1 MCRLQIIVFQLLL
14 GFTSQTNNGLHW
26 SQRLAVAVVRT
37 RRTTF
42 PAEQLT
48 RKFRKIS
55 TGRAIKIY
63 CSKLNIAY
71 KEVALKD
78 SSTKAQTEPCL
89 HVPQPTLHFVTPP
102 SASETGPILLYFHGG
117 GYVNPLQA
125 PGHMPFA
132 LRCAAA
138 CKAKEVVFLEFSL
151 APEHPYPSQLVQAVA
166 PLRYLLNELSLRA
179 DDIIIAGDSAGG
191 NLTGSRHPY
200 AAPLDLAG
208 RQLEAVLFVSP
219 WVILGTDQ
227 GSYRTNHGR
236 DFLTLAQENWF
247 KARWNANG
255 IANEEEVWAN
265 LREGEGATDVWN
277 GVFPSSGES
286 QGLVKKAMVTVGT
299 AEVLLDSCRLF
310 ARNCVKAETVVA
322 QRETDWS
329 VFHGKDFVFAE
340 CEGAVHIQPA
350 LDVAVKY
357 YEGYMMQAA
366 LSRLKAYDV

>member
-1 MCRLQIIVFQLLL
+1 MASIGV
-14 GFTSQTNNGLHW
+14 
-26 SQRLAVAVVRT
+26 
-37 RRTTF
+37 
-42 PAEQLT
+42 
-48 RKFRKIS
+48 
-55 TGRAIKIY
+55 
-63 CSKLNIAY
+63 
-71 KEVALKD
+71 KD
-78 SSTKAQTEPCL
+78 SQSSLSEAEAPPRPKIEPCL

-138 CKAKEVVFLEFSL
+138 CKAKEVVFLEYSL

-166 PLRYLLNELSLRA
+166 DLRYLLNELSLRA

-191 NLTGSRHPY
+191 NLTGSLLTHIAKPSPY

-208 RQLEAVLFVSP
+208 RQLEAVLLVSP
-219 WVILGTDQ
+219 WVMMGTNQ
-227 GSYRTNHGR
+227 GSYHTNHR
-236 DFLTLAQENWF
+236 KDFLTLAQENWF
-247 KARWNANG
+247 KAQWNANG

-265 LREGEGATDVWN
+265 LCEWEGARDVWN

-299 AEVLLDSCRLF
+299 AEVLLDSCRVF
-310 ARNCVKAETVVA
+310 AKDCVKAEMVVA

-340 CEGAVHIQPA
+340 CEGEVHVQPA
-350 LDVAVKY
+350 LDLAVKY
-357 YEGYMMQAA
+357 YEGYMMRAV
-366 LSRLKAYDV
+366 LSWLESV

>member
-1 MCRLQIIVFQLLL
+1 MASIGVKD
-14 GFTSQTNNGLHW
+14 SQSSLSEAEGLH
-26 SQRLAVAVVRT
+26 
-37 RRTTF
+37 F
-42 PAEQLT
+42 PQNSYQKA
-48 RKFRKIS
+48 S
-55 TGRAIKIY
+55 
-63 CSKLNIAY
+63 
-71 KEVALKD
+71 EVALKD
-78 SSTKAQTEPCL
+78 SSTKAQIEPCL

-138 CKAKEVVFLEFSL
+138 CKAKEVVFLEYSL

-166 PLRYLLNELSLRA
+166 DLRYLLNELSLRA

-191 NLTGSRHPY
+191 NLTGSLLTHIAKPSPY

-208 RQLEAVLFVSP
+208 RQLEAVLLVSP
-219 WVILGTDQ
+219 WVMLGTNQ
-227 GSYRTNHGR
+227 GSYHTNHR
-236 DFLTLAQENWF
+236 KDFLTLAQENWF
-247 KARWNANG
+247 KAQWNANG

-265 LREGEGATDVWN
+265 LCEWEGARDVWN

-299 AEVLLDSCRLF
+299 AEVLLDSCRVF
-310 ARNCVKAETVVA
+310 AKDCVKAEMVVA

-340 CEGAVHIQPA
+340 CEGEVHVQPA
-350 LDVAVKY
+350 LDLAVKY
-357 YEGYMMQAA
+357 YEGYMMRAV
-366 LSRLKAYDV
+366 LSWLESV